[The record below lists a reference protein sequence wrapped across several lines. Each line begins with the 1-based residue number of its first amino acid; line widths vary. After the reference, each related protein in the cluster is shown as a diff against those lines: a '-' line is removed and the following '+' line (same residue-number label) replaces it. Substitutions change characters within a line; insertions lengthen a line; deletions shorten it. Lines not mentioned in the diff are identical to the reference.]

1 LYKKYHPKPQGKY
14 YRTNYNIPEGELL
27 VVDARGEKLGLLK
40 RDEALRK
47 AREAGLDLVEI
58 APMAR
63 PPVAKIIEF
72 QKFKYEE
79 SKKEQAAKKHAKEVE
94 LKEVWLTPR
103 IAEHDLLTRIR
114 RVEEFITENNKVLFR
129 VKFKGREMAHTDL
142 GFALLKKV
150 MEILGDK
157 VGIERDAKLEGRSI
171 TLIIGRSRGGA
182 GKTELLS
189 DKKQDTNNNQYSNTN
204 NQKV

>member
-1 LYKKYHPKPQGKY
+1 MYKKYHPKPQGKY
-14 YRTNYNIPEGELL
+14 YRTNYNIPDGELL

-58 APMAR
+58 APMAK

-114 RVEEFITENNKVLFR
+114 RVKEFIGENNKVMFR

-142 GFALLKKV
+142 GFALLNKV
-150 MEILGDK
+150 LEILGDK
-157 VGIERDAKLEGRSI
+157 VGVERDAKLEGRSI
-171 TLIIGRSRGGA
+171 TLIIGRSRGI
-182 GKTELLS
+182 KTVS
-189 DKKQDTNNNQYSNTN
+189 
-204 NQKV
+204 